1 MNVASLLSLSDDS
14 STDESK
20 EEDLD
25 SVSWSDH
32 ITTYD
37 RWDLDDE
44 WGNSSLV
51 NLSKELTEFFKLL
64 FNF

>member
-1 MNVASLLSLSDDS
+1 MNVALLLPLSDDS

-25 SVSWSDH
+25 SVSWSDL

-37 RWDLDDE
+37 RWNLDDE
-44 WGNSSLV
+44 WGNSS
-51 NLSKELTEFFKLL
+51 
-64 FNF
+64 